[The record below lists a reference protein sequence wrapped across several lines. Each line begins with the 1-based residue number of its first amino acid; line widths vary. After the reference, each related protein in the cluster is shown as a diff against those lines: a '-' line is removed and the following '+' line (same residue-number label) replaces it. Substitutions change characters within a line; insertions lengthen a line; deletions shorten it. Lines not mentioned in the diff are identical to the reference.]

1 MNDEE
6 GEAERSEEGEAERS
20 EEGEAERSEE
30 GHAERREEGE
40 RSEAE
45 RSEDDKA
52 EKARIHERLDCIEQK
67 LDKVLAMLSPVHSHA
82 EWVDGLRTRLHGLGL
97 VRNTPRVTSE

>member
-1 MNDEE
+1 MNDEA
-6 GEAERSEEGEAERS
+6 GEAERSEEGEAE
-20 EEGEAERSEE
+20 
-30 GHAERREEGE
+30 EGE

-45 RSEDDKA
+45 EAD
-52 EKARIHERLDCIEQK
+52 KARIHERLDRIEQK

-97 VRNTPRVTSE
+97 VRNTPRITSE

>member
-1 MNDEE
+1 MNDEA

-20 EEGEAERSEE
+20 EAGEAERSEE
-30 GHAERREEGE
+30 GEAVEAEQSE

-45 RSEDDKA
+45 EADN
-52 EKARIHERLDCIEQK
+52 ARIHELLDRIEQK
-67 LDKVLAMLSPVHSHA
+67 LDRVLAMLSPVHSHA

>member
-1 MNDEE
+1 MND
-6 GEAERSEEGEAERS
+6 
-20 EEGEAERSEE
+20 
-30 GHAERREEGE
+30 
-40 RSEAE
+40 
-45 RSEDDKA
+45 EDDKA

-97 VRNTPRVTSE
+97 VRNTPRITSE

>member
-1 MNDEE
+1 MNDEVERSEDGHAERSEE
-6 GEAERSEEGEAERS
+6 GEAVEAERSEEGEAV
-20 EEGEAERSEE
+20 EAERIEDYK
-30 GHAERREEGE
+30 AGE
-40 RSEAE
+40 ADE
-45 RSEDDKA
+45 
-52 EKARIHERLDCIEQK
+52 ARIHERLDCIEQK

>member
-1 MNDEE
+1 MNDEASE
-6 GEAERSEEGEAERS
+6 AGEAVEAERSEAEEAYNAS
-20 EEGEAERSEE
+20 
-30 GHAERREEGE
+30 
-40 RSEAE
+40 
-45 RSEDDKA
+45 
-52 EKARIHERLDCIEQK
+52 IHERLDCIEQK

>member
-1 MNDEE
+1 MNDEA
-6 GEAERSEEGEAERS
+6 GE
-20 EEGEAERSEE
+20 
-30 GHAERREEGE
+30 
-40 RSEAE
+40 
-45 RSEDDKA
+45 A

>member
-1 MNDEE
+1 MNDEA

-20 EEGEAERSEE
+20 EAEEA
-30 GHAERREEGE
+30 
-40 RSEAE
+40 
-45 RSEDDKA
+45 DN
-52 EKARIHERLDCIEQK
+52 ARIHERLDCIEQK

>member
-1 MNDEE
+1 MNDEVERSEE
-6 GEAERSEEGEAERS
+6 GHAERSEEGHAERSEEGEAERS
-20 EEGEAERSEE
+20 EEGEAERSSDDK
-30 GHAERREEGE
+30 A
-40 RSEAE
+40 
-45 RSEDDKA
+45 DKA
-52 EKARIHERLDCIEQK
+52 EKARIHERLDRIEQK

>member
-1 MNDEE
+1 MNDEA

-30 GHAERREEGE
+30 EEAERREAE
-40 RSEAE
+40 EA
-45 RSEDDKA
+45 D
-52 EKARIHERLDCIEQK
+52 KARIHERLDCIEQK

>member
-1 MNDEE
+1 MNDEAV
-6 GEAERSEEGEAERS
+6 EAERSEEGEAVEAERS
-20 EEGEAERSEE
+20 EEGEAV
-30 GHAERREEGE
+30 
-40 RSEAE
+40 EAE
-45 RSEDDKA
+45 RSEADKA
-52 EKARIHERLDCIEQK
+52 GEADKARIHERLDCIEQK

>member
-1 MNDEE
+1 MNDEAGEAVEAERSEE
-6 GEAERSEEGEAERS
+6 GEAVEAERSEEGEAEQS
-20 EEGEAERSEE
+20 
-30 GHAERREEGE
+30 E

-45 RSEDDKA
+45 EADN
-52 EKARIHERLDCIEQK
+52 ARIHERLDRIEQK
-67 LDKVLAMLSPVHSHA
+67 LDRVLAMLSPVHSHA